1 MINLEWLR
9 TFRTVY
15 KTKSLSKAAE
25 LLRISQPT
33 VSQQISTL
41 EAHTG
46 QKLFIRK
53 SKGVIETD
61 EGRILNTLIAGSI
74 EELEGVEKLITQENS
89 KIRTIITI
97 GISEH
102 LYKTV
107 LCRQIMEIGEY
118 VHIKFGQK
126 QQLIKDVENG
136 TLLYAIVP
144 ECINRFDLH
153 CFPLYKQRLVL
164 AGTNDINFLEF
175 KKMYKKNTSQA
186 EKWLNKH
193 KWYAHD
199 SASGYIKLY
208 WLDVF
213 NKKRPNIIPNYIIPN
228 EYEVLFQLSH
238 GKGLTVALNTNVAP
252 FAKDGSLQSFE
263 IKKIIFRELVLI
275 ANKNKTRKE
284 TTNRII
290 DILTKNN
297 L

>member
-41 EAHTG
+41 EAHIG

-61 EGRILNTLIAGSI
+61 EGRILNTRIAGSI
-74 EELEGVEKLITQENS
+74 EELEGVEKLITQDDS

-107 LCRQIMEIGEY
+107 LCRQIMKISEY

-144 ECINRFDLH
+144 DCINRFDLL
-153 CFPLYKQRLVL
+153 CFPLYKQKIVLV
-164 AGTNDINFLEF
+164 GTTDINFKEF
-175 KKMYKKNTSQA
+175 ENLYAVNTVQA
-186 EKWLNKH
+186 EKWLNKY

-199 SASGYIKLY
+199 SAAGFIKLY
-208 WLDVF
+208 WLNIF

-238 GKGLTVALNTNVAP
+238 GKGLTIALDTNVAP
-252 FAKDGSLQSFE
+252 FIKDGTLQSCE
-263 IKKIIFRELVLI
+263 IEEIILRELVLI
-275 ANKNKTRKE
+275 ANKNKTNKE
-284 TTNRII
+284 TTKRII
-290 DILTKNN
+290 SILTKK
-297 L
+297 

>member
-25 LLRISQPT
+25 LLKISQPT
-33 VSQQISTL
+33 ISQHISTL
-41 EAHTG
+41 EAHIG
-46 QKLFIRK
+46 QKLFVRK

-74 EELEGVEKLITQENS
+74 EELEGVENLITQEDS

-107 LCRQIMEIGEY
+107 LCNQIMKIGEY

-136 TLLYAIVP
+136 TLLYAIVS
-144 ECINRFDLH
+144 ECINRFDLI
-153 CFPLYKQRLVL
+153 CNNLYKQKLVL
-164 AGTNDINFLEF
+164 VGTPDINFREF
-175 KKMYKKNTSQA
+175 KKLYTSNFLKA

-199 SASGYIKLY
+199 SAAGFIKLY
-208 WLDVF
+208 WLNIF

-252 FAKDGSLQSFE
+252 FIKDGTLQACE
-263 IKKIIFRELVLI
+263 IKEIILRELVII
-275 ANKNKTRKE
+275 ANKNKTNKE
-284 TTNRII
+284 TTKRII
-290 DILTKNN
+290 DILTKE
-297 L
+297 

>member
-41 EAHTG
+41 EAHIG
-46 QKLFIRK
+46 QKLFVRK

-74 EELEGVEKLITQENS
+74 EELEGVENLITQEDS

-107 LCRQIMEIGEY
+107 LCQQIMEIGEY

-144 ECINRFDLH
+144 DCISGFDLF
-153 CFPLYKQRLVL
+153 CFPLYKQKLLL
-164 AGTNDINFLEF
+164 AGTQDIDFSEF
-175 KKMYKKNTSQA
+175 KKLYKKDTLPA

-199 SASGYIKLY
+199 SAAGFIKLY
-208 WLDVF
+208 WLNIF

-252 FAKDGSLQSFE
+252 FIKDGTLQACE
-263 IKKIIFRELVLI
+263 IKEIILRELVII
-275 ANKNKTRKE
+275 ANKNKTNKE
-284 TTNRII
+284 TTKRII
-290 DILTKNN
+290 DILTKK
-297 L
+297 